1 MKHHEGEF
9 VGVRGTDI
17 RYQCWLPERKPH
29 ASLLIVHGLLDP
41 FVPPMQSEELVESL
55 RREGKTYEFKSY
67 FDKGHGILRRKNL
80 LDFYA
85 RMERFLDW
93 YLL

>member
-1 MKHHEGEF
+1 MLGHPAKNREAY
-9 VGVRGTDI
+9 VAASPITQAADI
-17 RYQCWLPERKPH
+17 QAP
-29 ASLLIVHGLLDP
+29 LLIVHGLHDP
-41 FVPPMQSEELVESL
+41 YVPPMQSEQLVEAL
-55 RREGKTYEFKSY
+55 RREGKTYEYVTYS
-67 FDKGHGILRRKNL
+67 DEGHGILRRVNL